1 MSEPGQAPNGQQE
14 VLLAAEAVPGLLELK
29 RKEQEQLQSVSMS
42 IDADNK
48 TLAKIVQHEVL
59 SK

>member
-1 MSEPGQAPNGQQE
+1 MEA
-14 VLLAAEAVPGLLELK
+14 LLAAEAVPGLLELK
-29 RKEQEQLQSVSMS
+29 RKEQEQLQSMSMS

>member
-1 MSEPGQAPNGQQE
+1 MSEPEQGPTGQQE
-14 VLLAAEAVPGLLELK
+14 ALLAAEGVPGLLELK

-42 IDADNK
+42 IDAENK
-48 TLAKIVQHEVL
+48 ILAKMVQHEVL

>member
-1 MSEPGQAPNGQQE
+1 MSEAEQARNGQME
-14 VLLAAEAVPGLLELK
+14 ALLAAEAVPGLLELK
-29 RKEQEQLQSVSMS
+29 RKEQEHLQSMSMS